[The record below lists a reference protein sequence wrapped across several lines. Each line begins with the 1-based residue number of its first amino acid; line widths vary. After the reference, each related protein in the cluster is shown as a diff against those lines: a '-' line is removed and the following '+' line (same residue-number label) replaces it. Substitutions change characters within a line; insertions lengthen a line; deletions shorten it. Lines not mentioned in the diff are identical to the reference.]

1 MKIAQIAPLFES
13 VPPMVHRRARD
24 FDLVHFHIDYLHFPL
39 ATRSPVATLTTGIKL
54 TLTQMKELTVM
65 REERP
70 FMLGGTKRRIAIL
83 CSMNANQQPNE
94 DLAKVEAEKQPW
106 SEAWEQ
112 AWEAYQAQE
121 KPGGDEDMAS
131 LRNRAKQENDA
142 RYLGPEY
149 ARVFQYL
156 PKADR
161 PKAPQ
166 IKPPRIE

>member
-1 MKIAQIAPLFES
+1 
-13 VPPMVHRRARD
+13 
-24 FDLVHFHIDYLHFPL
+24 
-39 ATRSPVATLTTGIKL
+39 
-54 TLTQMKELTVM
+54 
-65 REERP
+65 
-70 FMLGGTKRRIAIL
+70 MLGERRRRIAIL

-106 SEAWEQ
+106 TE

-121 KPGGDEDMAS
+121 KPGGDEEMAS

-142 RYLGPEY
+142 RYQGPEY
-149 ARVFQYL
+149 ARV

-166 IKPPRIE
+166 IKAPRIE

>member
-1 MKIAQIAPLFES
+1 
-13 VPPMVHRRARD
+13 
-24 FDLVHFHIDYLHFPL
+24 
-39 ATRSPVATLTTGIKL
+39 
-54 TLTQMKELTVM
+54 
-65 REERP
+65 
-70 FMLGGTKRRIAIL
+70 MLGERRRRIAIL

-106 SEAWEQ
+106 TE

-121 KPGGDEDMAS
+121 KPGGDEEMAS

-142 RYLGPEY
+142 RYQGPEY

-166 IKPPRIE
+166 IKAPRIE